1 MTDTNEVVTNTATH
15 TELKEV
21 SFFFRKVI
29 TKHTDDAGVVT
40 ETESKR
46 PTVNIKLPF
55 PTVDGLIEI
64 ISTGGAALELLQEA
78 VANVIT
84 TQARELVSESEDIT
98 EANFPFDKVDWNYI
112 ANLPKAERKGG
123 GIAKEVWAAF
133 GEDFTAYLLAAG
145 KEEDKAKRAASLL
158 LDKFTKVKYQKPV
171 IHTLLS
177 AVVDYAA
184 HATNASEFTE
194 CTEFLVNKA
203 DTLLAITDEEQLA
216 GLL

>member
-1 MTDTNEVVTNTATH
+1 MTDTNGAITLNDTH

-29 TKHTDDAGVVT
+29 TKHTDEAGVVT
-40 ETESKR
+40 EKEAKR
-46 PTVNIKLPF
+46 PTVFIKLPF

-64 ISTGGAALELLQEA
+64 ISNGGAALELLQEA

-84 TQARELVSESEDIT
+84 AQARELVSEAEDIT
-98 EANFPFDKVDWNYI
+98 EANFPFDKVDWHYI

-133 GEDFTAYLLAAG
+133 GEDFTAYLLSVG
-145 KEEDKAKRAASLL
+145 KEEEKAKRAASLL

-171 IHTLLS
+171 IQALLA
-177 AVVDYAA
+177 AVVEYVA

-203 DTLLAITDEEQLA
+203 DTLLAITDEEQLV